1 MDTITSPSTRI
12 TEAVTAWPGVTVEM
26 GSMGE
31 LSFRLGKGEIGH
43 LHGDT
48 AAHFMFDKKT
58 GAALKA
64 EGRVV
69 DHPIFPGKPGPAAR
83 RIRTDGDIR
92 DVIALMRLSYER
104 MMAKRAAAA

>member
-1 MDTITSPSTRI
+1 MDTKANASARI
-12 TEAVTAWPGVTVEM
+12 AEAVTAWPGVTAVT

-43 LHGDT
+43 LHGDS

-64 EGRVV
+64 AGRVV
-69 DHPIFPGKPGPAAR
+69 DHPVFPGKPGPAAR
-83 RIRTDGDIR
+83 RISTEDDVR
-92 DVIALMRLSYER
+92 DAIALMRLSYER